1 MNAVWSLI
9 WGNLAKSLVGISNI
23 LTIWEQGTALGAY
36 VVESSSDDI
45 KSSWSAKHAIRVM
58 EDQTSIKEAEAKANE
73 AQLLLRKKLGIS
85 I

>member
-9 WGNLAKSLVGISNI
+9 WSNLAKALMGVSNI

-73 AQLLLRKKLGIS
+73 ARAKLVARMA
-85 I
+85 

>member
-9 WGNLAKSLVGISNI
+9 WSNLSKALMGISNI
-23 LTIWEQGTALGAY
+23 LTIWEAGTALGAY

-58 EDQTSIKEAEAKANE
+58 EDETSILAAKAAADE
-73 AQLLLRKKLGIS
+73 ARAKLVARMS
-85 I
+85 

>member
-9 WGNLAKSLVGISNI
+9 WSNLAKSLMGVSNI

-58 EDQTSIKEAEAKANE
+58 EDQTSIKEAEAKAS
-73 AQLLLRKKLGIS
+73 ASRAALVARMS
-85 I
+85 

>member
-9 WGNLAKSLVGISNI
+9 WDNLAKALVGVSNI
-23 LTIWEQGTALGAY
+23 LTVWEKGTELGAY

-58 EDQTSIKEAEAKANE
+58 EDETSILAAKA
-73 AQLLLRKKLGIS
+73 AADAARAKLVARMA
-85 I
+85 